1 VVVQRKIKKR
11 TEEEKINRKSKKLQ
25 LQNSNKRLWIKQVS
39 SMVNSIVLKMK
50 KVSIK
55 RKDIKRILIKSKLY
69 VMI

>member
-39 SMVNSIVLKMK
+39 SMVNLIVLKMK
-50 KVSIK
+50 KVSNK

-69 VMI
+69 AMI

>member
-1 VVVQRKIKKR
+1 VEVQRKIKKR

-39 SMVNSIVLKMK
+39 SMVNLIVLKMK
-50 KVSIK
+50 KVSNK

-69 VMI
+69 AMI

>member
-1 VVVQRKIKKR
+1 MVVQRKIKKR

-39 SMVNSIVLKMK
+39 SMVNLIVLKMK
-50 KVSIK
+50 KVSNK

-69 VMI
+69 AMI

>member
-1 VVVQRKIKKR
+1 MVVQRKIKKR

-39 SMVNSIVLKMK
+39 SMVNLIVLKMK

-69 VMI
+69 AMI

>member
-39 SMVNSIVLKMK
+39 SMVNLIVLKMK

-69 VMI
+69 AMI